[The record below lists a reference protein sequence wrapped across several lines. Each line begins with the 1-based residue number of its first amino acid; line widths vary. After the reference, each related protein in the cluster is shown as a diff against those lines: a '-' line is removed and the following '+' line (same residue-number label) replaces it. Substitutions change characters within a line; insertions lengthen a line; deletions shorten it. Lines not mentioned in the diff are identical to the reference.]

1 MATLESRLKVSLI
14 DQVSGRARGVSKALH
29 GLQNKVTAISSPF
42 RSVTG
47 QVLALGAG
55 YLGLT
60 QGLSGTY
67 SAAADAQAAL
77 TEIGIKADLSAGQLQ
92 QMQQRLTSMAP
103 RVNQF
108 TSELTK
114 GVDTMLTM
122 GLGANEA
129 MGAIESIGKAS
140 TATGA
145 TIEDLSAASV
155 SAMQN
160 LKVAPA
166 QVQAMLESMTAAGN
180 AGAFEMKDMAS
191 YFPQLTASA
200 QSLGMQG
207 VSAVSD
213 MAAALQ
219 IARRGAGDAST
230 AANNLANF
238 MGKLMTPETIKNFKK
253 FGVDV
258 TKELQKAHKKGVS
271 PIEHFIELIDKTT
284 DGGKADLVAQLFGD
298 KQVLDFIR
306 PMLADFKDYLRIR
319 DNADRAQG
327 VIADAYARR
336 MQDANEK
343 TKALRISLSNLGTS
357 IGAYLL
363 EPIGKAADYLS
374 NVFNTLDERVTL
386 FDRIKFAG
394 QGFLKGFG
402 LSETGDISEATK
414 AWREFFFGVQDGSK
428 AADEAGRIFARFQE
442 FGEKL
447 RFLNEAVQNSPIA
460 KFMLELAG
468 AIGVLAVSKWGRLFI
483 VAYGITSLINAVAGA
498 ESIGE
503 FVEQLKNLSAL
514 EWAGIGV
521 GFLLVA
527 GKVRKLVN
535 AFRDLA
541 KVTPKSLPGMPAGAP
556 AGGATTAA
564 AGGAGLMALA
574 KRVAG
579 IVGLGYMAYEGGKTI
594 TDPSKELQEAPRS
607 KWGVDD
613 MLRSLFKAYN
623 TSGGNAYADEAE
635 RIRQEQE
642 ANDILGPAKQ
652 RLGISDTKPM
662 DVPKEPET
670 SKREEREPLP
680 TVIERFIP
688 NFPKAP
694 QATDTKP
701 VDVPKEPITLDSS
714 SIEGMRQPTGTQD
727 VRVTNPSPQNI
738 TLNMPVTVNGINDPE
753 ELATRLTKIMGRN
766 LREEMNGIQADI
778 GYSVA

>member
-14 DQVSGRARGVSKALH
+14 DQVSGRARGVSRALQ
-29 GLQNKVTAISSPF
+29 GLQTKASAMTAPF

-541 KVTPKSLPGMPAGAP
+541 KVTPKSLPGTPGTTAGAP
-556 AGGATTAA
+556 AAA

-662 DVPKEPET
+662 DVPKEP
-670 SKREEREPLP
+670 
-680 TVIERFIP
+680 
-688 NFPKAP
+688 
-694 QATDTKP
+694 
-701 VDVPKEPITLDSS
+701 ITLDSS

-727 VRVTNPSPQNI
+727 VRVTNPAPRPNI
-738 TLNMPVTVNGINDPE
+738 HLNTVVNVHGVTNPE
-753 ELATRLTKIMGRN
+753 QIADQVTRSMTQR
-766 LREEMNGIQADI
+766 LREEMAGIQADI

>member
-1 MATLESRLKVSLI
+1 MATLDSKLRITLL
-14 DQVSGRARGVSKALH
+14 DQVSGRAKGVSRALQ
-29 GLQNKVTAISSPF
+29 GLQSRASAMTAPF

-60 QGLSGTY
+60 QGISGTY

-77 TEIGIKADLSAGQLQ
+77 TEIGIKADLSSGQLA
-92 QMQQRLTSMAP
+92 QMQQRLTAMSP

-108 TSELTK
+108 TSDLTK

-122 GLGANEA
+122 GLGATEA
-129 MGAIESIGKAS
+129 MGAIETIGKAS

-180 AGAFEMKDMAS
+180 AGAFEMKDMAQ

-200 QSLGMQG
+200 QALGMQG

-253 FGVDV
+253 FGIDV

-319 DNADRAQG
+319 GDADRAQG

-336 MQDANEK
+336 MQDAHEK

-386 FDRIKFAG
+386 FDRLKFAG

-442 FGEKL
+442 LGSKL
-447 RFLNEAVQNSPIA
+447 KFLNDAVKDSPLA
-460 KFMLELAG
+460 KFMLELAA

-483 VAYGITSLINAVAGA
+483 VAYGISSLIEAVAGA
-498 ESIGE
+498 DSIGE
-503 FVEQLKNLSAL
+503 FVEQLKSLSAL

-541 KVTPKSLPGMPAGAP
+541 KVTPKSLPGTPGATSGGAP
-556 AGGATTAA
+556 AAA

-579 IVGLGYMAYEGGKTI
+579 IVGLGYTAYEGAQTI
-594 TDPSKELQEAPRS
+594 TDPSKELQEAPRL

-613 MLRSLFKAYN
+613 MLRSLFKAYS

-635 RIRQEQE
+635 KARQQQQQM
-642 ANDILGPAKQ
+642 NVFGGVQQ
-652 RLGISDTKPM
+652 RLG
-662 DVPKEPET
+662 VPDAK
-670 SKREEREPLP
+670 LP
-680 TVIERFIP
+680 
-688 NFPKAP
+688 
-694 QATDTKP
+694 
-701 VDVPKEPITLDSS
+701 DVPKEPIKLDPG
-714 SIEGMRQPTGTQD
+714 SIDGIRQPSGTQD
-727 VRVTNPSPQNI
+727 VRVTNPAPQNI
-738 TLNMPVTVNGINDPE
+738 TLNMPVTVNGINNPE
-753 ELATRLTKIMGRN
+753 ELASKLTRIMGRN
-766 LREEMNGIQADI
+766 LREEMNGLQADM
-778 GYSVA
+778 GYRVA